1 MTLSPLQLRKLQSDP
16 SSIRNICI
24 LAHVDH
30 GKTSLSDCLL
40 ASNGIISQKMAG
52 KLRYLDSRPDEQER
66 GITMESS
73 AISLHFRTFRRDPS
87 STEEPPK
94 MVPKD
99 FLINLVDSP
108 GHIDFSSE
116 VSTASRLCDGAVVL
130 VDAVEGV
137 CSQTVTVLRQAWMEQ
152 LKPILVINKI
162 DRLVEE
168 LQLTPAEAFTHL
180 KKLIEGVNVV
190 LGGFYASN
198 RMAADLEWR
207 ESGKTGTFEDE
218 DDSELYFSPE
228 KNNVIFASAIDGW
241 GFTVAQFVAIYA
253 AKLGMKR
260 ENLQKCLWGDFY
272 FDPKTKSVIT
282 SKGLK
287 GRNLKPLFVQLV
299 LDNIWAV
306 YHCTVIE
313 RDADKSARIIKAL
326 ELKISPRDLNSK
338 DARNL
343 LTTIFQQWVPLSVSV
358 LHSVVDKLPDPIVAQ
373 GKRMPAILKS
383 VGYPDQEGNGE
394 NEETVSQGMLTC
406 STKAPLVAYIS
417 KVVSIPEADLPKN
430 QKVMKSIDQLREQS
444 RLAREKIENGQTDES
459 SAAAEAAPKDE
470 VDDLT
475 AAYSSYDYEEDFD
488 IGESNYVPP
497 PPEVL
502 IGFVRVY
509 SGVIRTGQKAT
520 VLGPKYNPA
529 EPSKHVLEVEITDL
543 YLLMGRELVTIDH
556 APAGGIVGIGGLD
569 GEFLK
574 SGTLVSDQFRGPN
587 LAAVEGSMTT
597 PIVRVALEPEDPTQ
611 MSHLEEGL
619 KLLNQSDPCV
629 QVHLQDTG
637 EHVISCAGE
646 LHLERCLKD
655 LTERFAGIEIQASE
669 PIVPYRESIVAHQVA
684 PGGEPAP
691 MRDAELGRGVV
702 TLELEEEGHVDLKM
716 HVTPLPQAVV
726 TFLIFNRVSVAAL
739 AGVKSAEEETEDSSV
754 NQNILNKE
762 DFQTKLAEIL
772 EEEKCTFTVD
782 QIVAFGPKRVGSN
795 ILIDNSESGLLR
807 RFFGATSDISFHQ
820 DSILTGFQLA
830 TQSGPLCNEPMQGV
844 AVYLDL
850 IDDPNDELAG
860 KLISPF
866 QKAIYTAF
874 LDWSPRL
881 MLATYSCEIQA
892 STEVLG
898 KVYSVVTRRKGKIVS
913 EEMKEGTPFFTI
925 SATIPVVEAFG
936 FAEEIRKR
944 TSGAAQPQLIFAGY
958 ETFDMD
964 PFWVPTTEE
973 ELEELG
979 ETADRENVARRYVD
993 NVRARKGLYVEKK
1006 LVDGANRQRNLKK

>member
-1 MTLSPLQLRKLQSDP
+1 
-16 SSIRNICI
+16 
-24 LAHVDH
+24 
-30 GKTSLSDCLL
+30 
-40 ASNGIISQKMAG
+40 
-52 KLRYLDSRPDEQER
+52 
-66 GITMESS
+66 MESS
-73 AISLHFRTFRRDPS
+73 AISLHFRTFRKDPNATDTA
-87 STEEPPK
+87 TEESPK
-94 MVPKD
+94 MLPKD

-168 LQLTPAEAFTHL
+168 LQLTPLEAFTHL

-207 ESGKTGTFEDE
+207 ESGKAGTFEDE
-218 DDSELYFSPE
+218 DDSELYFSPD

-241 GFTVAQFVAIYA
+241 GFTVAQFAAIYA

-287 GRNLKPLFVQLV
+287 GRSLKPLFVQLV

-313 RDADKSARIIKAL
+313 RDAEKSAKIIKAL
-326 ELKISPRDLNSK
+326 ELKIAPRDLNSK

-383 VGYPDQEGNGE
+383 VGYPEDGS
-394 NEETVSQGMLTC
+394 NEAVSQGMLTC

-417 KVVSIPEADLPKN
+417 KVVSIPESDLPKN

-444 RLAREKIENGQTDES
+444 RLAREKLENGETDTPTTSEP
-459 SAAAEAAPKDE
+459 AKDE

-475 AAYSSYDYEEDFD
+475 AAYSSYDYEEEEDFV
-488 IGESNYVPP
+488 IGGESTYVPP

-509 SGVIRTGQKAT
+509 SGVIRTGQKAM
-520 VLGPKYNPA
+520 VLGPKYNPS
-529 EPSKHVLEVEITDL
+529 EPTKHVIEVEITDL

-611 MSHLEEGL
+611 MAHLEEGL

-669 PIVPYRESIVAHQVA
+669 PIVPYRESIVAHQIA

-691 MRDAELGRGVV
+691 MRDSELGRGVV
-702 TLELEEEGHVDLKM
+702 TLELEDEDHVDLKM
-716 HVTPLPQAVV
+716 HVIPLPQAVV
-726 TFLIFNRVSVAAL
+726 AFLIYNRATVAAL
-739 AGVKSAEEETEDSSV
+739 AGVKSAEDETEDSSV
-754 NQNILNKE
+754 NQNILSKEEFQSELEKILKKE
-762 DFQTKLAEIL
+762 DCAFSA
-772 EEEKCTFTVD
+772 D

-807 RFFGATSDISFHQ
+807 RFFGASSNVSFHQ

-830 TQSGPLCNEPMQGV
+830 TQAGPLCNEPMQGV

-958 ETFDMD
+958 EIFDMD

>member
-1 MTLSPLQLRKLQSDP
+1 
-16 SSIRNICI
+16 
-24 LAHVDH
+24 
-30 GKTSLSDCLL
+30 
-40 ASNGIISQKMAG
+40 
-52 KLRYLDSRPDEQER
+52 
-66 GITMESS
+66 MESS
-73 AISLHFRTFRRDPS
+73 AISLHFRTFRKDPK
-87 STEEPPK
+87 TEQ
-94 MVPKD
+94 MAPKD

-241 GFTVAQFVAIYA
+241 GFTVAQFAAIYA

-313 RDADKSARIIKAL
+313 RDAEKSAKIIKAL
-326 ELKISPRDLNSK
+326 ELKIAPRDLNSK

-343 LTTIFQQWVPLSVSV
+343 LTNIFQQWVPLSVSV
-358 LHSVVDKLPDPIVAQ
+358 LHSVVDKLPDPISAQ
-373 GKRMPAILKS
+373 GKRMPALLKS
-383 VGYPDQEGNGE
+383 VGYPGNDE
-394 NEETVSQGMLTC
+394 NSGAEQVSEGMLTC
-406 STKAPLVAYIS
+406 STKSPLVAYIS
-417 KVVSIPEADLPKN
+417 KVVSVPESDLPKN

-444 RLAREKIENGQTDES
+444 RIAREKIENGETETP
-459 SAAAEAAPKDE
+459 EAPKDE
-470 VDDLT
+470 AEDLT
-475 AAYSSYDYEEDFD
+475 AAYSSYDYEEDFE
-488 IGESNYVPP
+488 IGESTYVPP

-529 EPSKHVLEVEITDL
+529 EPTKHVIEVEITDL

-569 GEFLK
+569 KEFLK
-574 SGTLVSDQFRGPN
+574 SGTLVSDEFRGPN

-611 MSHLEEGL
+611 MAHLEEGL

-629 QVHLQDTG
+629 QVHLQETG

-691 MRDAELGRGVV
+691 MRDSELGRGVV

-716 HVTPLPQAVV
+716 HVTPLPQKVV
-726 TFLIFNRVSVAAL
+726 SFLIYNRVSVAAL
-739 AGVKSAEEETEDSSV
+739 AGVKSAEDETEDSSV
-754 NQNILNKE
+754 NQTVLEKD
-762 DFQTKLAEIL
+762 DFKAQLEKIL
-772 EEEKCTFTVD
+772 EKEKCTFTAD
-782 QIVAFGPKRVGSN
+782 QICAFGPKRVGSN
-795 ILIDNSESGLLR
+795 ILIDNSEKGLLR
-807 RFFGATSDISFHQ
+807 RFFGSNSEVSVHQ
-820 DSILTGFQLA
+820 ESILTGFQLA

-844 AVYLDL
+844 AVYLDF
-850 IDDPNDELAG
+850 IDDNEELIG

-898 KVYSVVTRRKGKIVS
+898 KVYTVVTRRKGKIVS

-958 ETFDMD
+958 EIFDMD